1 MYANSIMTYPNEN
14 SLEDLLLFVKQES
27 FVDDELTLDTGLEED
42 LGIYGDDA
50 IAFMLKYSDK
60 YNVDIAQFM
69 AADYFSSESRSI
81 LLTILSSFFCKESML
96 KKSLTIR
103 HLYEGIKRGRLD
115 EDTIMSSNIP

>member
-60 YNVDIAQFM
+60 YSVDITKFM

-81 LLTILSSFFCKESML
+81 LWTILSSFFCKESMF

-103 HLYEGIKRGRLD
+103 HLLA
-115 EDTIMSSNIP
+115 